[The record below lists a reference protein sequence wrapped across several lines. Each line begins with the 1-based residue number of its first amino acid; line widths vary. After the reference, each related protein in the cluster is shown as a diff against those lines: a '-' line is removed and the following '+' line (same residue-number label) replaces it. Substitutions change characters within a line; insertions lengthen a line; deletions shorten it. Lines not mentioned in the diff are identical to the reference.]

1 MTMKQVGILT
11 EITFQNMKGKDHL
24 ENLHLD
30 RIRSTI
36 LELHAIRYEVLFWIQ
51 FPEDKFDEV
60 LSP

>member
-1 MTMKQVGILT
+1 MKQVGILT